1 MPPLVKVYIRQCV
14 FGLALSV
21 VFVAGLIAL
30 DVAHLR
36 HLVTSSDV
44 GILAVCLLV
53 LFNGIVFAGVQFAIA
68 IMGMQERPEPPSGGR
83 RQTGANPRLALVPVA
98 APAEGKPP
106 AP

>member
-1 MPPLVKVYIRQCV
+1 MPRLVRVYIRQCV

-36 HLVTSSDV
+36 HLVSSSDV
-44 GILAVCLLV
+44 GILAVGLLV

-68 IMGMQERPEPPSGGR
+68 IMEMQERPEPPAGGR
-83 RQTGANPRLALVPVA
+83 RQAGAAPRLALAPVPD
-98 APAEGKPP
+98 PAEGQPP